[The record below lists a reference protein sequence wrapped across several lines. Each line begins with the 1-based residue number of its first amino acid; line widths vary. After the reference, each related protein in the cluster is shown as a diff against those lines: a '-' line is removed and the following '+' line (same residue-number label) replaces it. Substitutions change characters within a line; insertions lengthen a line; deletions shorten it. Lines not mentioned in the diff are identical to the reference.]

1 MTNDY
6 MKVIVNALPLARP
19 LSGVGQYIYQLY
31 KAMPAV
37 SCKYFYGYAWSNDLS
52 IRQNG
57 VFAQLDDWS
66 EKSWLVQKC
75 LGISRRAIFT
85 SGSIGSHAH
94 LYHEPNFLPLFV
106 NGPLVI
112 TLHDLSP
119 LRFPQTHTANKVRIF
134 TERLPPAIQRA
145 SALLVDSDFVKN
157 EVIEYFPEAAGKI
170 TTTLLGVRNQ
180 FRPVS
185 VEIMAP
191 ILRRHALVADHYLLA
206 IGTLEPRKNLISA
219 LKAYSLLPDK
229 LRERFPLVIGGMKG
243 WLTDDLDREMA
254 PMIRKGQVR
263 LLGFVPDSDMNELYS
278 GARAFIYPS
287 LYEGF
292 GLPPLEAMASGTPVI
307 TSNRASLP
315 EVVGDAGIQVEPL
328 DIDQLSQAMLSLLED
343 DHLHR
348 ELRQK
353 GLERAAQFTW
363 KETASKTYE
372 VFRQVAGQGQP

>member
-1 MTNDY
+1 

-37 SCKYFYGYAWSNDLS
+37 SCKYFYGYAWSNELS

-75 LGISRRAIFT
+75 IGISRRVIFT
-85 SGSIGSHAH
+85 YGSIGSHAH

-106 NGPLVI
+106 NRPLVI

-134 TERLPPAIQRA
+134 TERLPSAIQRA
-145 SALLVDSDFVKN
+145 SALLVDSDFVKK
-157 EVIEYFPEAAGKI
+157 EVIEYFPEAADKI
-170 TTTLLGVRNQ
+170 TTTHLGVRNQ

-191 ILRRHALVADHYLLA
+191 VLRRHDVVADHYLLA

-219 LKAYSLLPDK
+219 LKAYSLLPEK
-229 LRERFPLVIGGMKG
+229 LRDRYPLVIGGMKG
-243 WLTDDLDREMA
+243 WLTDDLDLAME

-263 LLGFVPDSDMNELYS
+263 LLGFVPDSDLNALYS

-328 DIDQLSQAMLSLLED
+328 DVDQLSRAMLELLED
-343 DHLHR
+343 DHRHQ
-348 ELRQK
+348 ELRQR
-353 GLERAAQFTW
+353 GLERASRFTW
-363 KETASKTYE
+363 EDTALKTYE
-372 VFRQVAGQGQP
+372 VFRSVVAQGRP

>member
-1 MTNDY
+1 

-19 LSGVGQYIYQLY
+19 MSGVGQYIYQLY
-31 KAMPAV
+31 KAMPEV

-52 IRQNG
+52 VRQNG

-66 EKSWLVQKC
+66 EKSWLVRKC
-75 LGISRRAIFT
+75 IGISRRAIFT

-119 LRFPQTHTANKVRIF
+119 LRFPQTHMANKVRIF
-134 TERLPPAIQRA
+134 TERLPSAIQRA

-170 TTTLLGVRNQ
+170 TTTHLGVRNQ

-185 VEIMAP
+185 VEIMASV
-191 ILRRHALVADHYLLA
+191 LQRHALVADQYLLA

-229 LRERFPLVIGGMKG
+229 LRDRYPLVIGGMKG

-263 LLGFVPDSDMNELYS
+263 LLGFVPDSDMNALYS

-343 DHLHR
+343 DHLHS

>member
-1 MTNDY
+1 

-31 KAMPAV
+31 QAMAGSHI

-52 IRQNG
+52 VRHNSL
-57 VFAQLDDWS
+57 FSQLDEWS

-75 LGISRRAIFT
+75 IGISRRAIFT
-85 SGSIGSHAH
+85 YGSIGSHAS

-119 LRFPQTHTANKVRIF
+119 LRLPQTHTASKVRIF
-134 TERLPPAIQRA
+134 AERLPAAIQRA
-145 SALLVDSDFVKN
+145 SALLVVSDFVKN

-170 TTTLLGVRNQ
+170 TITHLGVRNQ
-180 FRPVS
+180 FRPQSEETMV
-185 VEIMAP
+185 P

-219 LKAYSLLPDK
+219 LKAYSLLSDN
-229 LRERFPLVIGGMKG
+229 LRDRYPLVIGGMRG
-243 WLTDDLDREMA
+243 WLTDDLDRA
-254 PMIRKGQVR
+254 IDPMIRKGQVR
-263 LLGFVPDSDMNELYS
+263 LLGFVPDSDLNALYS

-315 EVVGDAGIQVEPL
+315 EVVGDAGIQVEPM

-343 DHLHR
+343 DHLHHV
-348 ELRQK
+348 LRQR
-353 GLERAAQFTW
+353 GLERAAQF
-363 KETASKTYE
+363 
-372 VFRQVAGQGQP
+372 